1 MPKSVNALLK
11 HYTDDLRRLYGKHL
25 KAVILYGSYARGDFG
40 PDSDIEIMVLVVLSD
55 EEIKDKGHSLSD
67 LTFDY
72 NYENGLEIMPIA
84 KNVDHFNR
92 WLRAYPFYYNVESE
106 GVKLY
111 AG

>member
-40 PDSDIEIMVLVVLSD
+40 PDSDIDIM
-55 EEIKDKGHSLSD
+55 IKDKGHSLSD

-72 NYENGLEIMPIA
+72 NYENDLEIMPIA